1 MKNKK
6 YMNRFLFLCTMAIT
20 FSALSACSG
29 GSDSDGNSTKSSGI
43 TMEINGEGWSSGT
56 TTLFSEPKENDE
68 FGAYHLVSIM
78 GTQVISNNGE
88 TGDGVAE
95 SVTIYIAIPGS
106 KFTNPKG
113 TYPVVWQNSSKLNES
128 SALFATATS
137 LRDAEMYAPSESGH
151 SGTVEITGFEIGEQK
166 VMGYSTGNQGY
177 IKLSG
182 SFKMDLKPVDAT
194 GSRTSL
200 KITKGTFNL

>member
-6 YMNRFLFLCTMAIT
+6 FMNRFLFLCTMAIT
-20 FSALSACSG
+20 LGGLSACSG
-29 GSDSDGNSTKSSGI
+29 GSDSDGNSTKSGGI
-43 TMEINGEGWSSGT
+43 TMEVNGDGWSSST

-78 GTQVISNNGE
+78 GTQVISDNDEAEDGE
-88 TGDGVAE
+88 TE
-95 SVTIYIAIPGS
+95 SVTIYIAIPDS
-106 KFTNPKG
+106 KFTDPKG
-113 TYPVVWQNSSKLNES
+113 AYPVVWQNSSKLNES

-137 LRDAEMYAPSESGH
+137 LRDAEMYAPAESGH

-194 GSRTSL
+194 GSTTSL
-200 KITKGTFNL
+200 KITEGTFNL